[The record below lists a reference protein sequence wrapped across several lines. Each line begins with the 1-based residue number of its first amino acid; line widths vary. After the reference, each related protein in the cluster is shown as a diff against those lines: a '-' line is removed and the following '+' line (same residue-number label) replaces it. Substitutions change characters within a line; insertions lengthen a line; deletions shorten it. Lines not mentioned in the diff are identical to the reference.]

1 MDIIGKVKE
10 AVAGAKPDHPHTL
23 TTDIWQQLVHRVGPK
38 IAAMIWEAVP
48 EGARDKVSGWVK
60 EIFSIASIII
70 AQFLPNKGVGAF
82 FDALQVEV
90 ASELYELAAKHKN
103 SGQTDE
109 INSSSVSPSKSV
121 VGISDYG
128 VEGAEQILRLELVR
142 VNKIIVWLACA
153 ASTNVDP
160 KDILDFLNGLT
171 LRELRNFADMEDV
184 AKQTYVEARIR
195 KMIPKVESKKFF
207 EELMELF
214 GRTWEQVKDCAEKVN
229 DDLEEIALDNDNDVR
244 VLEERIIRLR
254 EEAAKPLGNN
264 GWKIWKL

>member
-1 MDIIGKVKE
+1 MDIVGKVKE

-23 TTDIWQQLVHRVGPK
+23 TSDIWQQIVHRVGPK

-48 EGARDKVSGWVK
+48 EESRDKVSGWVK
-60 EIFSIASIII
+60 ELFSIASIII

-82 FDALQVEV
+82 FDAMQVEV

-103 SGQTDE
+103 SGQDDGAQ
-109 INSSSVSPSKSV
+109 NPRGASHKSV
-121 VGISDYG
+121 VGILDYG
-128 VEGAEQILRLELVR
+128 AEGTEQILRLELAR
-142 VNKIIVWLACA
+142 INRIIAWLACA
-153 ASTNVDP
+153 ASANVDP

-195 KMIPKVESKKFF
+195 KSIPKVESKKFF
-207 EELMELF
+207 EELVELF
-214 GRTWEQVKDCAEKVN
+214 GRTWEKVKSCAEKVN

-244 VLEERIIRLR
+244 VLEERVARLR
-254 EEAAKPLGNN
+254 KEVAKPLSNS
-264 GWKIWKL
+264 WKIWKL

>member
-1 MDIIGKVKE
+1 MDIVGKMKE

-23 TTDIWQQLVHRVGPK
+23 TSDIWQQIVHRVGPK

-48 EGARDKVSGWVK
+48 DGARDNVSGWVK

-103 SGQTDE
+103 SDRGDE
-109 INSSSVSPSKSV
+109 AKISSAISKPV
-121 VGISDYG
+121 VGSSDYG
-128 VEGAEQILRLELVR
+128 AEGTEQILRLELVR
-142 VNKIIVWLACA
+142 ANRIIAWLACA
-153 ASTNVDP
+153 ASAKVDP

-195 KMIPKVESKKFF
+195 KSIPKVESKKFF
-207 EELMELF
+207 EELVELF
-214 GRTWEQVKDCAEKVN
+214 GRTWEKVKSCAEKVN

-244 VLEERIIRLR
+244 VLEERVARLR
-254 EEAAKPLGNN
+254 EEAAKPLGSNA
-264 GWKIWKL
+264 WKIWKL